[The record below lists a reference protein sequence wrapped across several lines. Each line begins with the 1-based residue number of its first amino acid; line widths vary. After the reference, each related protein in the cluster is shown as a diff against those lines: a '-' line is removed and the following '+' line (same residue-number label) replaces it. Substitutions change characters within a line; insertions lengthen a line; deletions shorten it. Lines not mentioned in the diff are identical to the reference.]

1 MSLVLRL
8 FSLLL
13 VLLPVALIQWR
24 ASASSRIEIHHF
36 PAGTLKKR
44 EKVLSKDWVW
54 EVPAGWELGAAQSM
68 RLATYR
74 IPTEGGVIELSVSE
88 LPGPAGGLL
97 SNVNRWRGQIGL
109 KPLDSLAGQIKTVAA
124 PAGEVRLVDFTG
136 SQDKRI
142 AGAVLTD
149 GSGSLFFKLTGSKA
163 AVAAAKPAFLAF
175 VRSLRRGRP

>member
-1 MSLVLRL
+1 MKKAALPL
-8 FSLLL
+8 SLLA
-13 VLLPVALIQWR
+13 ALCACSEPSLSVYDAPKDILEMPAPPPSAGETVRWKTPSGWKEQP
-24 ASASSRIEIHHF
+24 AS
-36 PAGTLKKR
+36 G
-44 EKVLSKDWVW
+44 
-54 EVPAGWELGAAQSM
+54 M
-68 RLATYR
+68 RLATYLV
-74 IPTEGGVIELSVSE
+74 PTAAGQGELSVVRLAGE
-88 LPGPAGGLL
+88 AGGDLA
-97 SNVNRWRGQIGL
+97 NVNRWRGQIGL

-175 VRSLRRGRP
+175 LRSLRRGRP